1 MKYTVDTLLTGGD
14 DHLSDVL
21 ATTPARDIRSLVQDL
36 RSLATQLEAGLRV
49 RAGPAGTAKGAQA
62 EDVEEDYFD
71 NMPV

>member
-14 DHLSDVL
+14 APLSDVL

-36 RSLATQLEAGLRV
+36 RTLAIRLETGM
-49 RAGPAGTAKGAQA
+49 RARAGTASASNTQS
-62 EDVEEDYFD
+62 DDLDEDYFD